1 MRDAEEMERG
11 KCGCF
16 CHAGSLSVETFRYGA
31 AAASLR
37 GLGSST
43 SGSLKIAR
51 ANNKQT
57 EAITGR
63 ESRAIRLGQ
72 GEQDSR

>member
-1 MRDAEEMERG
+1 MRDSGLERG

-16 CHAGSLSVETFRYGA
+16 SHAGSLSVESFCC
-31 AAASLR
+31 AASLR
-37 GLGSST
+37 VLGSST

-63 ESRAIRLGQ
+63 ERRGIRLGQ
-72 GEQDSR
+72 DEQRSH